1 MKVEYSK
8 AFVKAVKKLSGKMLD
23 SVKSTIIETKNAENV
38 QQLKNCEKLVG
49 FKNIYRLRIGDLR
62 AFFFLRVKT
71 EGDTIIFEYLVQ
83 RGQAYDKKIQTSL
96 KKKDL

>member
-23 SVKSTIIETKNAENV
+23 SVKTTIIETKKAENV
-38 QQLKNCEKLVG
+38 SQLTNCEKLVG

-62 AFFFLRVKT
+62 AFFFLRIKSD
-71 EGDTIIFEYLVQ
+71 GDTVIFEYLVP
-83 RGQAYDKKIQTSL
+83 RGHAYDKKMQTNL
-96 KKKDL
+96 KKKDK